1 MAVSPAPRPGF
12 LCPPVGY
19 GGLPR
24 AGGDDFSLV
33 KHPCQ
38 KHLVYK
44 LASASRLPLHSSG
57 RWTDRA
63 KAPGPL
69 PPAPGPRSPCAPLAA
84 RPQPNGRVAPRHQS
98 SSQGPG
104 FISMGP
110 QRVGCAGI
118 YRGTASGPAL
128 SARSSVESDGG
139 QTSRAEAL
147 QPPPAGQTATQAG
160 KIGCDRPRK
169 ARPQGPEEQRT
180 QLFFQHMVA
189 VGPGRCLAGAA
200 SKTRWGLRRP
210 KPLIP
215 PAWPG
220 CSLSDPKALAPAC
233 MPPTMGSSLP
243 AQTLSSITAV

>member
-1 MAVSPAPRPGF
+1 M
-12 LCPPVGY
+12 
-19 GGLPR
+19 
-24 AGGDDFSLV
+24 

-69 PPAPGPRSPCAPLAA
+69 PPAPGPRSPHAPLAT
-84 RPQPNGRVAPRHQS
+84 RPRTNRRVAPSHQG
-98 SSQGPG
+98 SSQGPS
-104 FISMGP
+104 FTWMGP
-110 QRVGCAGI
+110 QRVGCAGL
-118 YRGTASGPAL
+118 YWGAAPGSTPSV
-128 SARSSVESDGG
+128 RSSVESNGG

-147 QPPPAGQTATQAG
+147 QPPPAGQPATQAG

-169 ARPQGPEEQRT
+169 ARPQGPEEQHT
-180 QLFFQHMVA
+180 QLLFQHMVA
-189 VGPGRCLAGAA
+189 VGPGRCLASAA
-200 SKTRWGLRRP
+200 SEAGWGLRQP

-220 CSLSDPKALAPAC
+220 CSLSDPKALALAC
-233 MPPTMGSSLP
+233 MPPMTGSSLP
-243 AQTLSSITAV
+243 VQTLSSVTAA